1 MMQVITHLTF
11 LIMTNGMANSS
22 LDDVSANV
30 IDIEATILINAVQI
44 SLVGSKTL
52 FHDLA
57 LSDNYLALVP

>member
-1 MMQVITHLTF
+1 MQVITHLTF

-30 IDIEATILINAVQI
+30 IDIEATILINAVPI
-44 SLVGSKTL
+44 SLVRSKTL
-52 FHDLA
+52 FQDLA